1 MAKHI
6 SIVFPGQGSQSI
18 GMLDQFSNV
27 DILSSGYDTDIFS
40 FDLLDIISTDEE
52 KLNQSQYTQPALVLS
67 SHLYFRKL
75 TKLLSDKFNLLAGH
89 SLGEFSALLA
99 AGSIELNTVLGLVY
113 KRGLFMSEAPSGSML
128 AVMGL
133 KQSVIDKIC
142 IDISNEEDVFVA
154 PANINT
160 PNQIV
165 IGGDHKAIDI
175 ASIKLKEEG
184 AKRCIK
190 LKVST
195 ASHCSLMNE
204 SALKFQKE
212 LDNIDIIKQFS
223 YKDFEDKSLDD
234 IKEADS
240 KQIIKTF
247 MRTPALH
254 REIEMVL
261 QATQHK
267 SKIKKL
273 NDSTANDEMFIA
285 VNGPELGEADA
296 LLAKA
301 LDRKLAGKS
310 GWHFS
315 TKQTLFRTSGIV
327 VNNILRRKSKLNIY
341 S

>member
-18 GMLDQFSNV
+18 GMLDQFSNE

-212 LDNIDIIKQFS
+212 LDNIDIIKPAVDVVQNVNGKVIQNPELI
-223 YKDFEDKSLDD
+223 KDNL
-234 IKEADS
+234 IKQLTKPVQWVETM
-240 KQIIKTF
+240 KQIASNNGI
-247 MRTPALH
+247 L
-254 REIEMVL
+254 IECGPGKVL
-261 QATQHK
+261 
-267 SKIKKL
+267 S
-273 NDSTANDEMFIA
+273 
-285 VNGPELGEADA
+285 G
-296 LLAKA
+296 LAK
-301 LDRKLAGKS
+301 
-310 GWHFS
+310 
-315 TKQTLFRTSGIV
+315 QNGIE
-327 VNNILRRKSKLNIY
+327 NILTMSSQSFEEDLRNMI
-341 S
+341 

>member
-1 MAKHI
+1 MTKHI

-212 LDNIDIIKQFS
+212 LDNIDIIKPAVDVVQNVNGKVIQNPKLI
-223 YKDFEDKSLDD
+223 KDNL
-234 IKEADS
+234 IKQLTKPVQWVETM
-240 KQIIKTF
+240 KQIASNNGI
-247 MRTPALH
+247 L
-254 REIEMVL
+254 IECGPGKVL
-261 QATQHK
+261 
-267 SKIKKL
+267 S
-273 NDSTANDEMFIA
+273 
-285 VNGPELGEADA
+285 G
-296 LLAKA
+296 LAK
-301 LDRKLAGKS
+301 
-310 GWHFS
+310 
-315 TKQTLFRTSGIV
+315 QNGIE
-327 VNNILRRKSKLNIY
+327 NILTMSSQSFEEDFRNMI
-341 S
+341 

>member
-212 LDNIDIIKQFS
+212 LDNIDIIKPAVDVVQNVNGKVIQNPKLI
-223 YKDFEDKSLDD
+223 KDNL
-234 IKEADS
+234 IKQLTKPVQWVETM
-240 KQIIKTF
+240 KQIASNNGI
-247 MRTPALH
+247 L
-254 REIEMVL
+254 IECGPGKVL
-261 QATQHK
+261 
-267 SKIKKL
+267 S
-273 NDSTANDEMFIA
+273 
-285 VNGPELGEADA
+285 G
-296 LLAKA
+296 LAK
-301 LDRKLAGKS
+301 
-310 GWHFS
+310 
-315 TKQTLFRTSGIV
+315 QNGIE
-327 VNNILRRKSKLNIY
+327 NILTMSSQSFEEDLRNMI
-341 S
+341 